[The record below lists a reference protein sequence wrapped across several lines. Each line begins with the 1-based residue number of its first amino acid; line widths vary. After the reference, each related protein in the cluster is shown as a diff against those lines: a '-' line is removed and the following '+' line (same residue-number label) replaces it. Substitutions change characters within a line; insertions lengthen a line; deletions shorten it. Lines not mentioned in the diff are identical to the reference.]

1 MINMS
6 TATAIQTKTPFKL
19 KGGLFT
25 LTALQIHDYE
35 LENIAKELEQ
45 KIQQAPNFFHYA
57 PLIIDISHLKNK
69 DSLTS
74 FQPLVS
80 LMKKINLIPIGVRGA
95 HASLKPSIIEAEL
108 AIFPEEK
115 VVTTKAIDSKMAAQ
129 QMTSVALEAVS
140 VEAQPTQPLTT
151 RVITTPVRSGQQI
164 YVPNGDLIV
173 LNAVSPGAEL
183 LADGHIHVYGPL
195 RGRALAGIMG
205 NQEAMIFCKSL
216 EAELVS
222 VAGQYYVYDDLKEM
236 HWKQSVC
243 VKLHEDRLHIDLI

>member
-1 MINMS
+1 MS
-6 TATAIQTKTPFKL
+6 TATAIQNKTPFKL

-35 LENIAKELEQ
+35 LECISKELEQ
-45 KIQQAPNFFHYA
+45 KIKQAPNFFYHA
-57 PLIIDISHLKNK
+57 PLIIDVSHLKNK
-69 DSLTS
+69 ESLTS

-80 LMKKINLIPIGVRGA
+80 LMKEKKLIPIGVRGA
-95 HASLKPSIIEAEL
+95 HTSLKSLIIEAEL

-115 VVTTKAIDSKMAAQ
+115 VVTTKAADAKITPQ
-129 QMTSVALEAVS
+129 QMTSIALESVS

-151 RVITTPVRSGQQI
+151 RVITAPVRSGQQI

-205 NQEAMIFCKSL
+205 NREAMIFCKSL

-236 HWKQSVC
+236 HWKQSIC
-243 VKLHEDRLHIDLI
+243 VKLHEDRLNIDLM